1 MYLADSVCT
10 RPNGRRSSGDGA
22 CASFFDR
29 TMERPFKKLLVA
41 NRGEIALRIIRSARR
56 FGLKTV
62 AVYSAAD
69 ARSAH
74 VGAADEAI
82 AIGPA
87 EAARS
92 YLDIAAIIAA
102 AKQSGADAI
111 HPGYGFLSE
120 RPEFAQAAADAQIVF
135 VGPRPEVM
143 AALGDKVAA
152 RRIAVAAAV
161 PVVPGI
167 EGAELPAA
175 REYGAQVGYPIV
187 VKAAAGGGGR
197 GMRVVAEAAQL
208 ESALGSAVRE
218 AAAAFGDGRLFVE
231 KYLAHPRHV
240 EIQIL
245 GDNHGAV
252 IALGERE
259 CSIQR
264 RYQKII
270 EESPAPGLGAEMRA
284 KMIDAALKLARA
296 AHYTN
301 AGTVEFLVEGNSFYF
316 LEVNARLQVEHPV
329 TEMRFGCDLVC
340 EQLRIASGG
349 KVSEPAAP
357 RGVAIEC
364 RINAED
370 PEHDFRPATGTLLHL
385 SVPGGPG
392 VRFDSHLA
400 RGAEVTPWYDG
411 LLGKLVCYG
420 ADREEARGRLV
431 NALDEFA
438 LLGVTNNAAYLRD
451 IIASAQFREAKLS
464 TQFIDSF
471 FPGWKIGQPEID
483 AAIVAAV
490 ITAGDALGG
499 IPPDAASIRP
509 AAGAERRSPW
519 DDLRNFELWGARR

>member
-1 MYLADSVCT
+1 MARLT
-10 RPNGRRSSGDGA
+10 
-22 CASFFDR
+22 
-29 TMERPFKKLLVA
+29 KLLVA
-41 NRGEIALRIIRSARR
+41 NRGEIALRIIRSARV

-69 ARSAH
+69 ASSAH
-74 VGAADEAI
+74 VAAADEAI
-82 AIGPA
+82 ALGPA
-87 EAARS
+87 EAAKS
-92 YLDIAAIIAA
+92 YLNIAAIIAA
-102 AKQSGADAI
+102 AKKSGADAI

-135 VGPRPEVM
+135 VGPRPDVM

-152 RRIAVAAAV
+152 RRIAVAAGV

-167 EGAELPAA
+167 ETAEISAA
-175 REYGAQVGYPIV
+175 REFAAQAGYPILI
-187 VKAAAGGGGR
+187 KAAAGGGGR
-197 GMRVVAEAAQL
+197 GMRVVAEVGQL
-208 ESALGSAVRE
+208 EGALEAAARE
-218 AAAAFGDGRLFVE
+218 AAAAFGDGRIFIE
-231 KYLAHPRHV
+231 KYLAHPRHI

-245 GDNHGAV
+245 GDAHGNVVAF
-252 IALGERE
+252 GERD

-264 RYQKII
+264 RHQKII
-270 EESPAPGLGAEMRA
+270 EESPAPGLSSEMRA

-301 AGTVEFLVEGNSFYF
+301 AGTAEFLVEGDNFYF

-349 KVSEPAAP
+349 EVSAPAAP
-357 RGVAIEC
+357 RGAAIEC

-370 PEHDFRPATGTLLHL
+370 PEHDFRPATGTVLHL

-392 VRFDSHLA
+392 VRFDSHMT

-411 LLGKLVCYG
+411 LLGKLICYG
-420 ADREEARGRLV
+420 ANREEARGRLV
-431 NALDEFA
+431 NALGEFA

-451 IIASAQFREAKLS
+451 IIASEQFRDARLS
-464 TQFIDSF
+464 TRFIDQF
-471 FPGWKIGQPEID
+471 FPRWKIANDEID

-490 ITAGDALGG
+490 ITAGDTQAENVTTR
-499 IPPDAASIRP
+499 ATT
-509 AAGAERRSPW
+509 ERRSPW
-519 DDLRNFELWGARR
+519 ESLNSFELWGSRR

>member
-1 MYLADSVCT
+1 M
-10 RPNGRRSSGDGA
+10 RGRVIGNYTTGA
-22 CASFFDR
+22 PVAIDCANFDQSMAR
-29 TMERPFKKLLVA
+29 RLKKLLVA
-41 NRGEIALRIIRSARR
+41 NRGEIALRIIRSARV

-62 AVYSAAD
+62 AVYSAVD
-69 ARSAH
+69 AKSAH

-82 AIGPA
+82 LIGPA
-87 EAARS
+87 EAAKS
-92 YLDIAAIIAA
+92 YLNIAAIVAA

-152 RRIAVAAAV
+152 RRIAVAAGV

-167 EGAELPAA
+167 EAAEISAA
-175 REYGAQVGYPIV
+175 REFAALVGYPILI
-187 VKAAAGGGGR
+187 KAAAGGGGR
-197 GMRVVAEAAQL
+197 GMRVVAEASQL
-208 ESALGSAVRE
+208 ETALEAAARE
-218 AAAAFGDGRLFVE
+218 ATAAFGDGRIFIE
-231 KYLAHPRHV
+231 KYLAHPRHI

-245 GDNHGAV
+245 GDGHGNG
-252 IALGERE
+252 IALGERD

-264 RYQKII
+264 RHQKII
-270 EESPAPGLGAEMRA
+270 EESPAPGLSAEMRA

-296 AHYTN
+296 AGYTN
-301 AGTVEFLVEGNSFYF
+301 AGTAEFLVEGDNFYF

-340 EQLRIASGG
+340 EQLRIASGE
-349 KVSEPAAP
+349 KLQEPAAP
-357 RGVAIEC
+357 RGAAIEC

-370 PEHDFRPATGTLLHL
+370 PEHDFRPATGTVLHL

-392 VRFDSHLA
+392 VRFDSHLT

-411 LLGKLVCYG
+411 LLGKLICYG
-420 ADREEARGRLV
+420 ANREETRARLV
-431 NALDEFA
+431 NALGEFS

-451 IIASAQFREAKLS
+451 IVASDQFRDAKLS
-464 TQFIDSF
+464 THFIESF
-471 FPGWKIGQPEID
+471 FSGWKIGKSEID

-490 ITAGDALGG
+490 IIGGHAQVENDAL
-499 IPPDAASIRP
+499 PRNSNQ
-509 AAGAERRSPW
+509 RRSPW
-519 DDLRNFELWGARR
+519 DGLGDFELWGSRK

>member
-1 MYLADSVCT
+1 MARLT
-10 RPNGRRSSGDGA
+10 
-22 CASFFDR
+22 
-29 TMERPFKKLLVA
+29 KLLVA
-41 NRGEIALRIIRSARR
+41 NRGEIALRIIRSAHL

-62 AVYSAAD
+62 AIYSAVEAN
-69 ARSAH
+69 SAH

-87 EAARS
+87 EAAKS

-120 RPEFAQAAADAQIVF
+120 RPEFAQAAADARIVF
-135 VGPRPEVM
+135 VGPRPDVM

-152 RRIAVAAAV
+152 RRIAVAANV

-167 EGAELPAA
+167 ETAEIVAA
-175 REYGAQVGYPIV
+175 REFAAQVEYPILI
-187 VKAAAGGGGR
+187 KAAAGGGGR
-197 GMRVVAEAAQL
+197 GMRVVAEASQL
-208 ESALGSAVRE
+208 ESALEAAARE
-218 AAAAFGDGRLFVE
+218 AAAAFGDGRIFIE
-231 KYLAHPRHV
+231 KYLAHPRHI

-245 GDNHGAV
+245 GDDHGGV
-252 IALGERE
+252 VALGERD

-264 RYQKII
+264 RHQKVI
-270 EESPAPGLGAEMRA
+270 EESPAPGLSNAMRA

-301 AGTVEFLVEGNSFYF
+301 AGTAEFLVEGDNFYF

-329 TEMRFGCDLVC
+329 TEMRFGCDLVF

-349 KVSEPAAP
+349 AVPEPAAP

-370 PEHDFRPATGTLLHL
+370 PEHDFRPATGTVIHL
-385 SVPGGPG
+385 DIPGGPG

-400 RGAEVTPWYDG
+400 RGIEVTPWYDG
-411 LLGKLVCYG
+411 LLGKLICYG
-420 ADREEARGRLV
+420 ANREEARGRLV
-431 NALDEFA
+431 NALGEFS

-451 IIASAQFREAKLS
+451 IIASEQFRDAKLS
-464 TQFIDSF
+464 TRFIDEF
-471 FPGWKIGQPEID
+471 FADWKIGFAEID

-490 ITAGDALGG
+490 IAAGDAHAEA
-499 IPPDAASIRP
+499 DAP
-509 AAGAERRSPW
+509 KPNTERRSPW
-519 DDLRNFELWGARR
+519 DGLNNFELWRSRR

>member
-1 MYLADSVCT
+1 MAPRLT
-10 RPNGRRSSGDGA
+10 
-22 CASFFDR
+22 
-29 TMERPFKKLLVA
+29 KLLVA
-41 NRGEIALRIIRSARR
+41 NRGEIALRIIRSARV

-69 ARSAH
+69 ANSAH

-87 EAARS
+87 EAAKS
-92 YLDIAAIIAA
+92 YLNIAAIIAA

-135 VGPRPEVM
+135 VGPRPDVM

-152 RRIAVAAAV
+152 RRIAVAAGV

-167 EGAELPAA
+167 ETAEIVAA
-175 REYGAQVGYPIV
+175 REFAALAGYPILI
-187 VKAAAGGGGR
+187 KAAAGGGGR
-197 GMRVVAEAAQL
+197 GMRVVTEASQL
-208 ESALGSAVRE
+208 ESALEAAARE
-218 AAAAFGDGRLFVE
+218 AAAAFGDGRIFIE
-231 KYLAHPRHV
+231 KYLAHPRHI

-245 GDNHGAV
+245 GDEHGTV
-252 IALGERE
+252 VALGERD

-264 RYQKII
+264 RHQKIV
-270 EESPAPGLGAEMRA
+270 EESPAPGLSAAMRA
-284 KMIDAALKLARA
+284 KMIDAALKLARE

-301 AGTVEFLVEGNSFYF
+301 AGTVECLVEGDNFYF

-370 PEHDFRPATGTLLHL
+370 PEHDFRPATGTVLHL

-400 RGAEVTPWYDG
+400 RGVEVTPWYDG
-411 LLGKLVCYG
+411 LLGKLICYG
-420 ADREEARGRLV
+420 ANREEARGRLL
-431 NALDEFA
+431 NALGEFA

-451 IIASAQFREAKLS
+451 IIASDQFRDAKLS
-464 TQFIDSF
+464 THFIDEF
-471 FPGWKIGQPEID
+471 FSQWKIDSAEID

-490 ITAGDALGG
+490 TTAGTPRAEDPALRN
-499 IPPDAASIRP
+499 SN
-509 AAGAERRSPW
+509 ERRSPW
-519 DDLRNFELWGARR
+519 DALNNFELWGSRR

>member
-1 MYLADSVCT
+1 MARLT
-10 RPNGRRSSGDGA
+10 
-22 CASFFDR
+22 
-29 TMERPFKKLLVA
+29 KLLVA
-41 NRGEIALRIIRSARR
+41 NRGEIALRIIRSARL

-69 ARSAH
+69 AKSAH

-87 EAARS
+87 EAAKS

-120 RPEFAQAAADAQIVF
+120 RPEFARAAADAQIVF

-152 RRIAVAAAV
+152 RRIAVAAGV

-167 EGAELPAA
+167 ETAEISAA
-175 REYGAQVGYPIV
+175 RAFAALAGFPIL

-197 GMRVVAEAAQL
+197 GMRIVAEAAQL
-208 ESALGSAVRE
+208 ESALEAAARE
-218 AAAAFGDGRLFVE
+218 ATAAFGDGRIFIE
-231 KYLAHPRHV
+231 KYLAHPRHI
-240 EIQIL
+240 EIQVL
-245 GDNHGAV
+245 GDEHGALV
-252 IALGERE
+252 ALGERD

-270 EESPAPGLGAEMRA
+270 EESPAPGLSAEMRA

-301 AGTVEFLVEGNSFYF
+301 AGTTEFLVEGDNFYF

-357 RGVAIEC
+357 RGAAIEC

-370 PEHDFRPATGTLLHL
+370 PEHNFRPATGTVLHL

-392 VRFDSHLA
+392 VRFDSHMT

-411 LLGKLVCYG
+411 LLGKLICYG
-420 ADREEARGRLV
+420 PTREEARGRLV
-431 NALDEFA
+431 NALGEFA

-451 IIASAQFREAKLS
+451 IVASEQFRDARLS
-464 TQFIDSF
+464 THFIDQF
-471 FPGWKIGQPEID
+471 FPEWKITNDEID
-483 AAIVAAV
+483 AATVAAA
-490 ITAGDALGG
+490 ITAGDVQAEN
-499 IPPDAASIRP
+499 AAP
-509 AAGAERRSPW
+509 KANTERRSPW
-519 DDLRNFELWGARR
+519 DSLNNFELWGSRR